1 MLEIRERE
9 RKKSCNEIDDF
20 SGCLVLDFVL
30 CSLNIEIC
38 NIEVK
43 IIFM

>member
-20 SGCLVLDFVL
+20 SGYLVLDFVL
-30 CSLNIEIC
+30 CSLNIYIC